1 MKYWLVKTEPGTFG
15 WHDLVREQESTW
27 DGIRNFQA
35 RNNLQAMATGDQVLI
50 YHTGDERAVIGIAKV
65 TAAAFPEPGATD
77 WVAVK
82 LAPLKKLKHPVT
94 LAVIKADPTLAA
106 MSLIR
111 LGRLSVH
118 PVGADEFKRV
128 VERSA
133 QAS

>member
-1 MKYWLVKTEPGTFG
+1 MKYWLVKTEPGTYA
-15 WHDLVREQESTW
+15 WHDLVREQEATW

-50 YHTGDERAVIGIAKV
+50 YHTGEERAVIGIAKV
-65 TAAAFPEPGATD
+65 TAAAFPEPGAPD
-77 WVAVK
+77 WFAVK
-82 LAPLKKLKHPVT
+82 LAPVKQLKHPVS
-94 LAVIKADPTLAA
+94 LADIKSDPSLSA

-118 PVGADEFKRV
+118 PVEAAEFKRV
-128 VERSA
+128 IERSA